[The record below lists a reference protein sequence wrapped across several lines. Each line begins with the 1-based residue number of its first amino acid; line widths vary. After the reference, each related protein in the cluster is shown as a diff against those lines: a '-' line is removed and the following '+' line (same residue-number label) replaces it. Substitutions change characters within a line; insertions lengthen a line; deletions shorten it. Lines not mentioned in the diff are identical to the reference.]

1 MTQKPFT
8 PDFADLPDQLPL
20 FPLPGVAVMPDT
32 QLPLNV
38 FEPRYLRMVFDVLG
52 SHRMIGMVQP
62 LPTADEASP
71 STEGRPEIYRTG
83 TAGRISSFS
92 ETKDGRLM
100 LILTGVCRFQIRQEL
115 DLDKD
120 YRIAEVDWRPFSLDY
135 GGDSGSIP
143 DRVALF
149 RSLRDYCSQ
158 NDVEIAWKDAEKLED
173 RPLIDLLTIHLPLQV
188 QEKQA
193 LIESPA
199 LSDRIA
205 LLQGLLDMSN
215 AESGGAAGFRH

>member
-62 LPTADEASP
+62 LPESAEDDP
-71 STEGRPEIYRTG
+71 PPLYRTG
-83 TAGRISSFS
+83 TAGRITSFS

-100 LILTGVCRFQIRQEL
+100 LVLTGVCRFDIREEL
-115 DLDKD
+115 SSDRL
-120 YRIAEVDWRPFSLDY
+120 YRSVVPDWSRFARDY
-135 GGDSGSIP
+135 GEDVGGID
-143 DRVALF
+143 DRAGLF
-149 RSLRDYCSQ
+149 HSLRTYCDRES
-158 NDVEIAWKDAEKLED
+158 VEIAWKDAESLDD
-173 RPLIDLLTIHLPLQV
+173 RALIDTLTVHLPLPIP
-188 QEKQA
+188 EKQA
-193 LIESPA
+193 LIESID
-199 LSDRIA
+199 LNDRA
-205 LLQGLLDMSN
+205 QLLQGFIDMTLGQDGDASV
-215 AESGGAAGFRH
+215 RH